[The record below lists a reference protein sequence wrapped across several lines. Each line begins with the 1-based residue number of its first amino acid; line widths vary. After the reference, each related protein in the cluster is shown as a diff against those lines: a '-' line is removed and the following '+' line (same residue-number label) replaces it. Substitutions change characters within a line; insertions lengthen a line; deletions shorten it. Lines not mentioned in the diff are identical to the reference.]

1 MPTHRKSSKKVTAID
16 RSYWRAPDA
25 REVLGLW
32 RRSGASLTEFAREHG
47 LCRHR
52 LDRWRDRLGAEPT
65 PPRFH
70 RVKLVG
76 AVDARAAAEARTGG
90 IEIVVSGGRR
100 VTVRAGFDPDLLAEV
115 VRALEALAC

>member
-1 MPTHRKSSKKVTAID
+1 MSTDRKVSRKITAIEKA
-16 RSYWRAPDA
+16 YWRASDA

-32 RRSGASLTEFAREHG
+32 RRSGASLAEFAREHD

-52 LDRWRDRLGAEPT
+52 LDRWRDRLEAEPT

-70 RVKLVG
+70 RVRLVG
-76 AVDARAAAEARTGG
+76 PVESRPVAEGRTGG

-100 VTVRAGFDPDLLAEV
+100 VTVRSGFDPDLLAEV
-115 VRALEALAC
+115 VRVLEALAC